1 MKCRGFRYEIISVLE
16 LALFFKKNEVDE
28 SSILMD
34 ARVDR
39 LHHLVYHRKLDEVV
53 VPRAAVIA
61 NVVPPCCRVVFHL
74 TIRFCFFL
82 AGLYI
87 LKRMI
92 GTMRS

>member
-1 MKCRGFRYEIISVLE
+1 
-16 LALFFKKNEVDE
+16 
-28 SSILMD
+28 MD

-74 TIRFCFFL
+74 TIRFCFFFSRVIYFKKNDWNNAFL
-82 AGLYI
+82 EATPLHLHVRAYAS
-87 LKRMI
+87 KCAWARARRKYQ
-92 GTMRS
+92 RSD